1 MKKTPVIA
9 LAVLCV
15 AFAGLAEAAPKK
27 RTRNQNRIGPYGS
40 VQIGQTSYTE
50 NQDGNVETLL
60 EILEVNGIEFQN
72 LEIETED
79 SDIGYE
85 LAFGYRFHRYFAA
98 EISLAQFGE
107 LSNKATGDLDSG
119 GVLEPASGEL
129 TFNALGP
136 VFSAIG
142 ILPIGEH
149 FEAYGRLGYLF
160 ASTEREFVLR
170 VDGQTAGTLTAK
182 GDSQN
187 VVYGLGVSWHINQV
201 YSIRAEYQQ
210 IDEVGQVS
218 RTGTEDLATMNLG
231 LIMRF

>member
-1 MKKTPVIA
+1 
-9 LAVLCV
+9 
-15 AFAGLAEAAPKK
+15 
-27 RTRNQNRIGPYGS
+27 
-40 VQIGQTSYTE
+40 
-50 NQDGNVETLL
+50 
-60 EILEVNGIEFQN
+60 
-72 LEIETED
+72 
-79 SDIGYE
+79 
-85 LAFGYRFHRYFAA
+85 
-98 EISLAQFGE
+98 
-107 LSNKATGDLDSG
+107 
-119 GVLEPASGEL
+119 
-129 TFNALGP
+129 